1 MASLK
6 DTKSRIQSVKNTG
19 QITKAMQM
27 VSASKMQRAQDRAG
41 AAIPYALG
49 IYEIVNKIG
58 KVSDYNSAYLRT
70 PSEVKNIAIVVIG
83 TSRGFVGSMITAL
96 ISKTHTLADE
106 LKAKYPDAVIKG
118 VSVHKTGLR
127 ILANTKLE
135 VDSHFADYKESPTTT
150 DLTSV
155 FEYITQKFA
164 TEEYDQIHVVYTHFI
179 NTISQRA
186 VSKQLL
192 PLNLEDIR
200 EQAGQ
205 GSDAAQEIDK
215 KKGEEKLTLFEPSVG
230 EILDRLLPEYFQTQI
245 YTSVLES
252 IASEHSARMVAMK
265 NATDNAKELQ
275 KNLNLQYNRQRQAG
289 ITQELIEIVSGSTS

>member
-1 MASLK
+1 VASLK

-58 KVSDYNSAYLRT
+58 KVSDYDSPYLRT
-70 PSEVKNIAIVVIG
+70 PSAVKNIAIVVIG

-96 ISKTHTLADE
+96 ISKTHTLAGE

-127 ILANTKLE
+127 ILANSKLE
-135 VDSHFADYKESPTTT
+135 VDSHFADYKESPNTT

-155 FEYITQKFA
+155 FEYIISKFA
-164 TEEYDQIHVVYTHFI
+164 DGQYDQIHIVYTHFI

-205 GSDAAQEIDK
+205 DADAGQQAEK
-215 KKGEEKLTLFEPSVG
+215 KKEEKLTLFEPSVG